1 VDRNLSDATDVELL
15 RLAEGSDIA
24 FAVFYRRYERL
35 VVGWLL
41 RRTGRPDLAA
51 DLTAE
56 VFAAAYLG
64 AAGFRDGP
72 EPAGTWLLGIARHK
86 LLGSLRHERI
96 DSSARRRLGVERI
109 AVSDESLASIE
120 ELRDLG
126 VVELLDGLPED
137 QREAIRARV
146 IDDAD
151 YAEVAAR
158 LAISPVAARQRVSR
172 GLATLRRTLQRQGE
186 EA

>member
-1 VDRNLSDATDVELL
+1 VDRDLSGAPDVELL
-15 RLAEGSDIA
+15 RLAGESDLA

-64 AAGFRDGP
+64 SAGFRDGP
-72 EPAGTWLLGIARHK
+72 EPAGAWLLGIARHK
-86 LLGSLRHERI
+86 LLDSLRRERI
-96 DSSARRRLGVERI
+96 DSSARRRLGIERI
-109 AVSDESLASIE
+109 AISDESLARVE

-126 VVELLDGLPED
+126 VAELLEGLPED
-137 QREAIRARV
+137 QREAIQARV
-146 IDDAD
+146 IEDAD

-172 GLATLRRTLQRQGE
+172 GLASLRRALQRQGE
-186 EA
+186 DR